1 MVGTRATNANTHPGA
16 VVLAQTQ
23 HRRSSQE
30 VAATRQEEELA
41 RQKFAA
47 AKAKKVESIATLQEK
62 QRLVD
67 ARGSQLPKSTR
78 ATGKVDV
85 HVAGT
90 LFSSWHVCV

>member
-1 MVGTRATNANTHPGA
+1 MAVMQNIARGTSFP
-16 VVLAQTQ
+16 LA
-23 HRRSSQE
+23 HRVE
-30 VAATRQEEELA
+30 TILEELHSE
-41 RQKFAA
+41 KEDTA

-85 HVAGT
+85 QVAGT